1 MAKDPPDGYTLQLW
15 MDMEPAKRTRIAD
28 AAPENYNRWMERY
41 RCDQAYSEG
50 ASSRDDDSF
59 GAQPSYGPAFW
70 QVGKDCGGKKTKGS
84 KSETDKKKTTQLFHV
99 CLYVYYFFRFF
110 FFDRPR
116 LITFCFTIQY
126 IFVFI
131 FEFAFA
137 IASAS

>member
-70 QVGKDCGGKKTKGS
+70 QVGEDFGGKKKQKEANQKLTK
-84 KSETDKKKTTQLFHV
+84 KRQRNYFMFV
-99 CLYVYYFFRFF
+99 CMYIIFFVFF
-110 FFDRPR
+110 FLTDRD
-116 LITFCFTIQY
+116 
-126 IFVFI
+126 
-131 FEFAFA
+131 
-137 IASAS
+137 